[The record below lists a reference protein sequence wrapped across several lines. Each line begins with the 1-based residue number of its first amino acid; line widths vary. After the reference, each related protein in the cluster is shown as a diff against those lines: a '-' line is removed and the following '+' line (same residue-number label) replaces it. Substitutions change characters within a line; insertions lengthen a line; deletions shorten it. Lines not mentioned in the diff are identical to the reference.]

1 MAIVYKLG
9 ISSDNNK
16 NIKEVDFIEVQAN
29 KGVVGD
35 RHFNDFNDPYCQ
47 LTLIEAENIDY
58 YNIKYGLSIPY
69 LNFRRNI
76 VTKGIQLNELVG
88 KKLKIGNVEV
98 EGIDLC
104 RPCKHLSEV
113 LNLDNIIKEFLR
125 KGGLR
130 CQILSSSKIMVGDKI
145 NVNLDFVLKIQY
157 IYNLIVF
164 FIRNIFVT

>member
-9 ISSDNNK
+9 ISHDNNK
-16 NIKEVDFIEVQAN
+16 DIKEVDFIEVQAN

-88 KKLKIGNVEV
+88 KKFKIGNIDV
-98 EGIDLC
+98 EGIELC

-145 NVNLDFVLKIQY
+145 NVS
-157 IYNLIVF
+157 
-164 FIRNIFVT
+164 